1 MKKIIRVDFF
11 SDSKKW
17 PRRLPKLKKISL
29 KTIKIMKIYF
39 NIDYIYYLNLIFS
52 DEKKIKKLNKKYKNK
67 YQDTD
72 VLTFVSKISNKQ
84 LGKILYCDIFFSI
97 DTIQKF
103 VKKNDVNLY
112 DHFNHLLIHSVLH
125 INNYD
130 HKNLVQF
137 NKMKKEEI
145 KILNKFDIKN
155 PYIN

>member
-52 DEKKIKKLNKKYKNK
+52 DENKIKKLNKKYKNK

-72 VLTFVSKISNKQ
+72 VLTFVSKLIHKDLGNIS
-84 LGKILYCDIFFSI
+84 YCDIFFSI
-97 DTIQKF
+97 DTIEKF
-103 VKKNDVNLY
+103 TKKYNTNLY
-112 DHFNHLLIHSVLH
+112 DHYNHLLVHSILH
-125 INNYD
+125 INGYD
-130 HKNLVQF
+130 HK
-137 NKMKKEEI
+137 
-145 KILNKFDIKN
+145 KIPGHIMHPNYDFMG
-155 PYIN
+155 PAFW